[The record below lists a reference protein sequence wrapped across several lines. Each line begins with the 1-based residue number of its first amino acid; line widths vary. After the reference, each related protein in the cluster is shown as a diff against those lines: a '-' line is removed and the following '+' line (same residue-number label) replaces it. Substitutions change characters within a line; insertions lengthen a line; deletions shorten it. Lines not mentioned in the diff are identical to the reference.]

1 MPRIRP
7 AGMRPYKKIEDQ
19 PTEINLKR
27 MTIAGLVLASLN
39 TAAYAQSSVT
49 LFGSL
54 DAGVTYVTN
63 VRGNSSVAMADGIN
77 KNNSLGFSGTED
89 LGGGMHAIFKLENGY
104 SVGTGMAG
112 QGGLLFGKQAYVGIG
127 DTTLGDL
134 TLGRQYDF
142 AITMLRF
149 LPCLS
154 CGIYSVENADLDRVS
169 GERLN
174 NTVQFMTRSFGG
186 LSAGM
191 QYSFASNT
199 GNTTTNAGRALSATV
214 QYARGG
220 FSAGAYYTD
229 INGAPV
235 YVGLTGASEMFGR
248 PIVPSTALL
257 VDNQRILGGGAAY
270 AFGSWR
276 ATALYTNTRLKLGTK
291 TAQDQVLHIGGEYRP
306 LPDLVLATKL
316 SYDKLDASHWLTLS
330 GGIDYFLS
338 KSTDIYL
345 DLHGQRA
352 YGAGTVASIALV
364 GTSSSNEQ
372 FVSRVGI
379 KHLF

>member
-1 MPRIRP
+1 MKP
-7 AGMRPYKKIEDQ
+7 
-19 PTEINLKR
+19 L
-27 MTIAGLVLASLN
+27 TIAGLVLASLT

-49 LFGSL
+49 MFGSL

-89 LGGGMHAIFKLENGY
+89 LGGGMRAIFKLENGY
-104 SVGTGMAG
+104 SVDTGMAG
-112 QGGLLFGKQAYVGIG
+112 QGGLLFGKQAYIG
-127 DTTLGDL
+127 LSDATIGDL

-142 AITMLRF
+142 GITMLRF

-199 GNTTTNAGRALSATV
+199 GNTTTNAGRAFSATV
-214 QYARGG
+214 QYAREG

-229 INGAPV
+229 INSAPV
-235 YVGLTGASEMFGR
+235 YAGLTGAPAMFGR
-248 PIVPSTALL
+248 PIAASTTLL
-257 VDNQRILGGGAAY
+257 VDNQRILGAGAAY

-276 ATALYTNTRLKLGTK
+276 ASALYTNTRLKLGNN
-291 TAQDQVLHIGGEYRP
+291 TAQDQVLHVGGEYRP

-316 SYDKLDASHWLTLS
+316 SYDKLDASRWVTWS
-330 GGIDYFLS
+330 GGIDYLLS
-338 KSTDIYL
+338 RSTDIYL
-345 DLHGQRA
+345 DLQAQRA
-352 YGAGTVASIALV
+352 FGTGTVASIALA

-372 FVSRVGI
+372 FLSRVGI